1 MKRYIAAF
9 AALLLVLSLAA
20 CNTSGL
26 EEYKKASEKTEH
38 ITKGRTSGEFS
49 VVTQFN
55 TKNMTSEEIKKL
67 NYYKDLSG
75 SFDVTYDDDAEKSIF
90 RNYLNMG
97 GMGFDF
103 SLFIDKDQVAMKLP
117 VVGKYLKLNE
127 QEMIAATDE
136 ENREIISQETID
148 NITAKWVS
156 LMKEE
161 DVFKGKDIVLTTPDG
176 EVKTTEYVITLND
189 GQIKELM
196 KYSVQVILKD
206 ENLKSLYGEMA
217 EKNSGNEEFKSFDS
231 LIGSFAEDI
240 DKYEIENFIFKAY
253 VDIDGYIVNE
263 KIDLNLKVV
272 NPEDKG
278 LAAASYSFELK
289 NWDINK
295 DQEFEFPVL
304 TEENTMRSD
313 EMAED
318 MPDIMKDLF
327 KEN

>member
-9 AALLLVLSLAA
+9 VALVLVLSLAA

-26 EEYKKASEKTEH
+26 GEYKKASEKTEQ
-38 ITKGRTSGEFS
+38 IAKGRTSGEFS

-55 TKNMTSEEIKKL
+55 TKNMTPEEIKKL

-75 SFDVTYDDDAEKSIF
+75 SFDVTYDDEAEKSIF

-103 SLFIDKDQVAMKLP
+103 SLFINGSEVSMKLP
-117 VVGKYLKLNE
+117 VVGKYLKLDD
-127 QEMIAATDE
+127 QEMPAVMSGEDKE
-136 ENREIISQETID
+136 LISGETID
-148 NITAKWVS
+148 KITSKWVS

-161 DVFKGKDIVLTTPDG
+161 DVFKGKDIVLSTPDG
-176 EVKTTEYVITLND
+176 EVKTTEYVITLSD
-189 GQIKELM
+189 VQIKELM
-196 KYSVQVILKD
+196 KYSTQVILKD
-206 ENLKSLYGEMA
+206 ENLKSLYREMA
-217 EKNSGNEEFKSFDS
+217 DKNSGNEEFKSFES
-231 LIGSFAEDI
+231 LIGGFAEEI
-240 DKYEIENFIFKAY
+240 DKYQIENFSYKAY

-263 KIDLNLKVV
+263 KIDLSLKVII
-272 NPEDKG
+272 PEDKG
-278 LAAASYSFELK
+278 LVSASYSFELK

-304 TEENTMRSD
+304 TEENTMKSD
-313 EMAED
+313 EMADD